1 MKFLK
6 LAVEGVVTGL
16 LSGAAVSVLWQ
27 VAFGRWPSLLELLA
41 AGEAATTVWSLWQAA
56 RFRRKWLAVLDAY
69 RRPALGEG
77 IDIPHRPPADEQ

>member
-6 LAVEGVVTGL
+6 LAVKGAVTGL
-16 LSGAAVSVLWQ
+16 LSGMAVSLGWQ
-27 VAFGRWPSLLELLA
+27 VAFGRWPSLLELLVA
-41 AGEAATTVWSLWQAA
+41 AEAATTVWSLWQAA

-69 RRPALGEG
+69 GRPALGEG